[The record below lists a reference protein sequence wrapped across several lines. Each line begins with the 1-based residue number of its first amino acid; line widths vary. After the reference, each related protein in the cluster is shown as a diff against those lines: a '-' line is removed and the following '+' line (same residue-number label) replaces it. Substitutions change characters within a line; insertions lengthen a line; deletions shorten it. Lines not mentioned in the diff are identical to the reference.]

1 MAHIP
6 IRQLILVQKTKVN
19 WSNES
24 ENDTEDEPN
33 GNEEDI
39 MFADSD
45 VDQAL
50 KEYDVQEGQ

>member
-33 GNEEDI
+33 GNEEDK